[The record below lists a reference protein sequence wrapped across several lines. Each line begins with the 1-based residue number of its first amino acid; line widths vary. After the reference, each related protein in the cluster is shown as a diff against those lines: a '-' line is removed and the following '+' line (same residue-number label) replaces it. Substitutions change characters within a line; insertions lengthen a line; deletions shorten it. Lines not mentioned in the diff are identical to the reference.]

1 MAYYLWTGNYTQE
14 AIQALVKEP
23 QDREPGARKA
33 VESAGGKLLHAFM
46 ALGKSDIVVLCEFP
60 DDVNMAA
67 LSLVVGAAGSV
78 TNAATTKLI
87 TMSEFSES
95 LRIAGEV
102 AGSYVPPQG

>member
-23 QDREPGARKA
+23 QNREDAARQA
-33 VESAGGKLLHAFM
+33 IEAAGGRLLHAFI

-60 DDVNMAA
+60 DDTSMVAV
-67 LSLVVGAAGSV
+67 SLVFGAAGSV
-78 TNAATTKLI
+78 TNGTTTKLI
-87 TMSEFSES
+87 TMSEFSDS

-102 AGSYVPPQG
+102 ADTYVPPQG